1 VYIRYVHCRSSTTR
15 PWCHNKTCL
24 DYCNAVLAASTLAS
38 LQRVLH
44 AATRIVF
51 NLKPQENLLTPVLQE
66 LPWRGENLVQV
77 MFAGAQDSALGHM
90 PDYMADLLTL
100 ADSPAMEPYNK
111 CYYIGGPCPSKVVTT
126 SVASWRSQRATDIVN
141 LSTTEPSRL
150 LRRKFGTGCKAT
162 TIDSGI
168 QTPVLSAWLMKLRTP
183 LFNFVM
189 RHRSNSRGTLD
200 MPYSHSYSLHLDR
213 YV

>member
-1 VYIRYVHCRSSTTR
+1 MYIRYVHCRSSTTR

-51 NLKPQENLLTPVLQE
+51 NLKPQEYLLTPVLQE

-111 CYYIGGPCPSKVVTT
+111 CYYIGVHVPARSSLRASRRDDLNVPRTLSTYLQQSLLGCC
-126 SVASWRSQRATDIVN
+126 VASLEQAVKQLRSTAAFRH
-141 LSTTEPSRL
+141 
-150 LRRKFGTGCKAT
+150 
-162 TIDSGI
+162 
-168 QTPVLSAWLMKLRTP
+168 
-183 LFNFVM
+183 LFCLPDLWSWE
-189 RHRSNSRGTLD
+189 HRCLTL
-200 MPYSHSYSLHLDR
+200 
-213 YV
+213 